1 MSPPTARRGRSSARE
16 RKTTLLLLDDDH
28 VVVVV
33 RQRPLAVLVRLLP
46 QAPLV
51 GRPVPLVERLDLG
64 PRAGGERVVQQLL
77 DRAEYLLD
85 RDRRRPLAVPRPV
98 GLVEQIEADAPA
110 TPDVQVPEDLACA
123 CEISSRRRGDGVEEA
138 SRRRRRVKAD
148 TGTGPAA
155 TRT

>member
-1 MSPPTARRGRSSARE
+1 MLLLKTATPSRRKEG
-16 RKTTLLLLDDDH
+16 KQTLLLLDDDH
-28 VVVVV
+28 VVVSV
-33 RQRPLAVLVRLLP
+33 RQRPLPVLVRLLP
-46 QAPLV
+46 EPPLV

-77 DRAEYLLD
+77 DRAEDLFYG
-85 RDRRRPLAVPRPV
+85 DRRRPLAVPRPV
-98 GLVEQIEADAPA
+98 GLVQQIEADAPA